1 MTNIKIG
8 LEIHGY
14 LDTKEKL
21 FCECNNNK
29 SEIPNTNICPVCT
42 GQPGSK
48 PMLPNKEA
56 IKKVVQISLM
66 LNSKVN
72 LTENKKN
79 LIWQRK
85 HYNWP
90 DLPKGYQNTLSGTY
104 AIPIGE
110 KGNFLGIKIREL
122 HLEEDPAA
130 WDPISGKIDY
140 NRSGAPLVEIV
151 TEPDFSSSAQ
161 VKEWLKK
168 LVITLSYIKALNKE
182 AGIKADVN
190 INIKGKTERTE
201 VKNVNS
207 ISEIFNVIE
216 YEIKRHE
223 KELPIKKETRRWSS
237 EKKITESMRE
247 KESAQDYRF
256 ISDPD
261 LPAIKLSERYV
272 KEIGKNLPESPE
284 EKLNK
289 LIKKHKIDKK
299 NAQILANNLEI
310 VEFFEEISKK
320 INPKFAL
327 PWVTIELFR
336 ILNYNK
342 KTLEEVEIKA
352 EHFIELLEAI
362 IKKAITELK
371 AKQILNNF
379 IPKSYSIKSELKT
392 HEKITDKK
400 ELKKIIEKTI
410 KSNKKA
416 VEDYKSGEQNAFNFL
431 MGEVMKLSNKR
442 ADYKISSDILKEM
455 LKC

>member
-14 LDTKEKL
+14 LDTEEKL
-21 FCECNNNK
+21 FCECSNNK
-29 SEIPNTNICPVCT
+29 SQIPNINICPICT
-42 GQPGSK
+42 GQPGTK

-66 LNSKVN
+66 LNSKLNVS
-72 LTENKKN
+72 ENKKK
-79 LIWQRK
+79 LVWQRK

-104 AIPIGE
+104 AIPIAE
-110 KGNFLGIKIREL
+110 KGKFLGIKIKEI

-130 WDPISGKIDY
+130 WDPLTGRIDY

-151 TEPDFSSSAQ
+151 TEPDFSSNLK
-161 VKEWLKK
+161 VIEWLKK
-168 LVITLSYIKALNKE
+168 LIITLSYIKALNKE

-201 VKNVNS
+201 IKNVNS

-216 YEIKRHE
+216 YESKRHE
-223 KELPIKKETRRWSS
+223 KEFPIKKETRRWNPH
-237 EKKITESMRE
+237 KKITESMRE

-261 LPAIKLSERYV
+261 LPAIILSQKFI
-272 KEIGKNLPESPE
+272 KEIEKNLPESPE

-299 NAQILANNLEI
+299 NAEILSKNLEI
-310 VEFFEEISKK
+310 VEFFEKISEK

-327 PWVTIELFR
+327 PWVTGELLR

-342 KTLEEVEIKA
+342 KTLDEVEIKV
-352 EHFIELLEAI
+352 EHFIELLESI
-362 IKKAITELK
+362 MKKTITELK

-379 IPKSYSIKSELKT
+379 IPKSYSIKSEIKI
-392 HEKITDKK
+392 HEKIIDKQK
-400 ELKKIIEKTI
+400 LKLLIEKVI

-416 VEDYKSGEQNAFNFL
+416 VQDYKSGEQNAFNFL
-431 MGEVMKLSNKR
+431 MGEIMKSSNRR
-442 ADYKISSDILKEM
+442 ADYKISSEILKEL
-455 LKC
+455 LK